1 MIPPRNL
8 PPRGMDARLAVLD
21 VLIGKLSQQVEAHER
36 WHQDML
42 QRTVDNAGPKR
53 LAVLALVIATISAI
67 AALLTAAAALKGGA
81 LP

>member
-42 QRTVDNAGPKR
+42 QRTVDNAGPRR
-53 LAVLALVIATISAI
+53 LAVLALVIAAI
-67 AALLTAAAALKGGA
+67 AAMASVLAAVATLKGHGV
-81 LP
+81 P